1 MQKQLL
7 KSLLKS
13 KINSKKDI
21 NTLIDEF
28 VKQSRDLSAKEL
40 KKTLSNLLIFCDQN
54 YDISKNELKKLLL
67 SKIGGVAINFKS
79 DVLEEIYTTFALNEF
94 SSKVGIVFDKIDINA
109 IKAMRKN
116 FYWVQTEY
124 NDKLQTRLKDIIEDA
139 FTGKTLRVDLAQKLR
154 DEFGELYDMDVRYFE
169 GVADHIISQSQN
181 IARINQARKYDVKFY
196 KVMAVMD
203 SKTSEICRSMNGRI
217 IPATHIQNQAD
228 NIINAKDIGSKK
240 AAAIWRNEPFLGKEL
255 PKSFGLP
262 PYHFRCRTEIVP
274 VWVDEMSL
282 NDKTMRYTDFDEK
295 KEVLS
300 HIDKTGV
307 ERKLKKSN
315 THIFKK
321 HDVSKKDIIS
331 ALNSITEIAPHK
343 KFPKRSV
350 AISQNGYYMVF
361 EGTEI
366 VTSYK
371 PKNTKEK
378 NNLVLHFKKNAILDK
393 KEIIKWISM
402 KSIFTGIMSGK

>member
-1 MQKQLL
+1 MRDELIKQLI
-7 KSLLKS
+7 KS
-13 KINSKKDI
+13 KFDEKKDI

-40 KKTLSNLLIFCDQN
+40 KRALSNLLIFCDQN
-54 YDISKNELKKLLL
+54 YDISKNVLKKLLL
-67 SKIGGVAINFKS
+67 SKISGVNISFKS
-79 DVLEEIYTTFALNEF
+79 DILEEIYTIFALNEI

-109 IKAMRKN
+109 INAMRKN

-124 NDKLQTRLKDIIEDA
+124 NDKLQTKLKDIIEDA
-139 FTGKTLRVDLAQKLR
+139 FSGKISRVDLAEKLR

-181 IARINQARKYDVKFY
+181 IARVNQARKYDAPFY

-203 SKTSEICRSMNGRI
+203 GRTSEICRSMNGRV

-228 NIINAKDIGSKK
+228 NIINAKDIASKK

-255 PKSFGLP
+255 PKNFGLP

-274 VWVDEMSL
+274 VWVDEQKL
-282 NDKTMRYTDFDEK
+282 EDKTMRYTDFDEK

-307 ERKLKKSN
+307 QRKLTKYNYYEGNHTKALHKK
-315 THIFKK
+315 TP
-321 HDVSKKDIIS
+321 KKDIIS
-331 ALNSITEIAPHK
+331 ALNSISMIAPSSK
-343 KFPKRSV
+343 KDNYV
-350 AISQNGYYMVF
+350 NAISQNGYFMTF
-361 EGTEI
+361 NADEI
-366 VTSYK
+366 VTAFK
-371 PKNTKEK
+371 PKGIK
-378 NNLVLHFKKNAILDK
+378 NYKGLVEYFYKSSRASK
-393 KEIIKWISM
+393 KEVIKWQIENF
-402 KSIFTGIMSGK
+402 IFG